1 MISVEKTSNSNIKVF
16 ENPEFGSISIIEID
30 SEWMFEL
37 YAVGA
42 ALGYVR
48 SNGKSKGEHGVHPE
62 NEKLFPYKSRID
74 KVAENAE
81 IKPCVYYGNKYITES
96 QVYDLMLEARTD
108 KCRTFRKWVTSEVL
122 PSIRK
127 TGAYI
132 TQGSDTEQYISNLQN
147 TVTELSLQLVEIHKE
162 LRILSGKKQIDM
174 KIANIWK
181 KQVVNHKMELLSSES
196 GIDIKDCYKM
206 VYDIMM
212 GDYGFCEAAV
222 INDFINHY
230 DCENISTINIIASD
244 KIYREWFVR
253 SADKLIEYLAHPT
266 QYYIQNEN
274 NGDQIADLDTNN
286 TIDFPAHYIDGKISI
301 NDDYDNVVDYI
312 AYLLGDHTKTKLLT
326 KKYILPMIS
335 SEKGWKNAMTRNRCY
350 TKKSLIIKNRL
361 YKKRFVKVCNEIVN
375 NFKYNN

>member
-1 MISVEKTSNSNIKVF
+1 MISVEITSNSNIKVF

-30 SEWMFEL
+30 NEWMFEL

-174 KIANIWK
+174 KIVNIWK
-181 KQVVNHKMELLSSES
+181 KQIANHRMEIISEHS

-206 VYDIMM
+206 VYDIMAD
-212 GDYGFCEAAV
+212 DYGFCEAAV
-222 INDFINHY
+222 INDFVQKY
-230 DCENISTINIIASD
+230 ECDKVSTITIIA
-244 KIYREWFVR
+244 
-253 SADKLIEYLAHPT
+253 ADKLYRQWFVQATDKLIDNLTPALLEKALSDFNAEEMP
-266 QYYIQNEN
+266 EKKFP
-274 NGDQIADLDTNN
+274 DRFADG
-286 TIDFPAHYIDGKISI
+286 TISVQDHYDDIID
-301 NDDYDNVVDYI
+301 YV
-312 AYLLGDHTKTKLLT
+312 AYLRGDNTKTKIAT
-326 KKYILPMIS
+326 KRYIFPMMAS
-335 SEKGWKNAMTRNRCY
+335 NKGWKIALTRHRCA
-350 TKKSLIIKNRL
+350 TKKALILNYAK
-361 YKKRFVKVCNEIVN
+361 YKKRFVKVCNEIILKAKASVQ
-375 NFKYNN
+375 